1 MKQNRR
7 KHSPSFKAKV
17 AMEALKGDIVC
28 CDPCYFLVFFLMAI
42 DMGIIICRS
51 NCTDTRAESCLHL
64 LVPLKL
70 G

>member
-1 MKQNRR
+1 M
-7 KHSPSFKAKV
+7 F
-17 AMEALKGDIVC
+17 

-64 LVPLKL
+64 LVPLKI